1 MTKSNRNPNKII
13 LPPFLRGVAA
23 LLSLTFVISW
33 GIPALAV
40 SPEIRIDETRTLLE
54 DSDTK
59 GEGYLVVEAST
70 PVGFEGILCV
80 ELQKKVS
87 SGKVTIQISPADYY
101 IGGQYMEPGTYIVR
115 KAYALNDET
124 AIVEADR
131 EEITVATDG
140 DTHLQLT
147 VETDPAAEEAWL
159 AMMETYTL
167 PELPTEETTEST
179 ESFSTPTEETPGAEE
194 TEEATQS
201 QQLNPTYAESSI
213 VKTILK
219 LLKSL
224 ALTAIFGGAVYFFVE
239 KLRK

>member
-131 EEITVATDG
+131 VLQVGESRELAVDVIVGAAVDIRVEFLAIVSVILLQRIYRAHIIAYPRHLAVVLAVEIVCG
-140 DTHLQLT
+140 
-147 VETDPAAEEAWL
+147 AAE
-159 AMMETYTL
+159 
-167 PELPTEETTEST
+167 
-179 ESFSTPTEETPGAEE
+179 G
-194 TEEATQS
+194 QDR
-201 QQLNPTYAESSI
+201 
-213 VKTILK
+213 
-219 LLKSL
+219 KS
-224 ALTAIFGGAVYFFVE
+224 VV
-239 KLRK
+239 